1 MTDTKTDTKT
11 GAKRIITVDLLRHG
25 EPEGGDILRGRI
37 NPKLT
42 PTGWRQMSTSAA
54 LTLDSN
60 AAYAAEIG
68 ILVPVSPTP
77 LTPRWTKV
85 ISSPLERCQHFAAH
99 AAAAHTLTPHV
110 EDRWQEID
118 YGDWD
123 GMPIDE
129 WRKIAA
135 PQFAEFRRDLS
146 KLAPPNGENY
156 LDFKDRILGAWAD
169 IATEPDGGHVLVVT
183 HGGVLRVV
191 LPTVLGMP
199 LNKSF
204 PLHIPFASFS
214 RVRLEVVGEKVSASL
229 LFHNAAE
236 YPSN

>member
-1 MTDTKTDTKT
+1 MATN
-11 GAKRIITVDLLRHG
+11 KRIITVDLLRHG

-42 PTGWRQMSTSAA
+42 PIGWRQMSTSTG
-54 LTLDSN
+54 LSLDPE
-60 AAYAAEIG
+60 AAYAIDREFT
-68 ILVPVSPTP
+68 VDVSPSP
-77 LTPRWTKV
+77 LTPSWNKV
-85 ISSPLERCQHFAAH
+85 ISSPLERCQHFGAH
-99 AAAAHTLTPHV
+99 AAVSQGIDADIQ
-110 EDRWQEID
+110 DRWQEID

-123 GMPIDE
+123 GMPIEE
-129 WRKIAA
+129 WRKLAA

-146 KLAPPNGENY
+146 KLAPPNGEDY
-156 LDFKDRILGAWAD
+156 LSFRDRILSAWHD
-169 IATEPDGGHVLVVT
+169 LATEPDGSHVLVVT

-199 LNKSF
+199 LNRSF

-214 RVRLEVVGEKVSASL
+214 RVRLEVEGEGGDARISASL

>member
-1 MTDTKTDTKT
+1 MTD
-11 GAKRIITVDLLRHG
+11 AKRTIIVDLLRHG

-54 LTLDSN
+54 LTLEPDV
-60 AAYAAEIG
+60 AYAAELG
-68 ILVPVSPTP
+68 IVAPVSPTP

-99 AAAAHTLTPHV
+99 AAAAHMLTPHV

-156 LDFKDRILGAWAD
+156 LDFKDRILGAWAA

>member
-1 MTDTKTDTKT
+1 MP
-11 GAKRIITVDLLRHG
+11 APKRVITVDLLRHG

-42 PTGWRQMSTSAA
+42 PLGWRQMSASTG
-54 LTLDSN
+54 LTLDPD
-60 AAYAAEIG
+60 AAYAVDRDAT
-68 ILVPVSPTP
+68 VAVAASA
-77 LTPRWTKV
+77 LTPDWTKV
-85 ISSPLERCQHFAAH
+85 IASPLERCQHFGAH
-99 AAAAHTLTPHV
+99 AACAHGLEAQV
-110 EDRWQEID
+110 QDRWQEID

-123 GMPIDE
+123 GMPIEE
-129 WRKIAA
+129 WRRLAA

-146 KLAPPNGENY
+146 KLAPPNGEDY
-156 LDFKDRILGAWAD
+156 LSFRDRILGAWNDLAQEAD
-169 IATEPDGGHVLVVT
+169 GSHVLVVT

-199 LNKSF
+199 LNRSF

-214 RVRLEVVGEKVSASL
+214 RVRLEVSGEGSDSRVATSL

-236 YPSN
+236 YPSR

>member
-1 MTDTKTDTKT
+1 
-11 GAKRIITVDLLRHG
+11 
-25 EPEGGDILRGRI
+25 
-37 NPKLT
+37 
-42 PTGWRQMSTSAA
+42 
-54 LTLDSN
+54 
-60 AAYAAEIG
+60 
-68 ILVPVSPTP
+68 

-99 AAAAHTLTPHV
+99 AAAAHALTPRID
-110 EDRWQEID
+110 ETWQEID

-129 WRKIAA
+129 WRRLAA

-146 KLAPPNGENY
+146 KLTPPNGEGY
-156 LDFKDRILGAWAD
+156 LDFKDRILSAWSALTD
-169 IATEPDGGHVLVVT
+169 EPDGGHVLVVT

-199 LNKSF
+199 LNRSF

-214 RVRLEVVGEKVSASL
+214 RVRLDVAGEKVSATL

-236 YPSN
+236 YPSS

>member
-1 MTDTKTDTKT
+1 MSD
-11 GAKRIITVDLLRHG
+11 AKRTIIVDLLRHG

-42 PTGWRQMSTSAA
+42 PLGWRQMSASTGLS
-54 LTLDSN
+54 LEPE
-60 AAYAAEIG
+60 AAYAAELGVIA
-68 ILVPVSPTP
+68 PVYPTP

-99 AAAAHTLTPHV
+99 AAAAHALTPRI
-110 EDRWQEID
+110 DDTWQEID

-129 WRKIAA
+129 WRRLAA

-146 KLAPPNGENY
+146 KLTPPNGEGY
-156 LDFKDRILGAWAD
+156 LDFKDRILSAWSALTD
-169 IATEPDGGHVLVVT
+169 EPDGGHVLVVT

-199 LNKSF
+199 LNRSF

-214 RVRLEVVGEKVSASL
+214 RVRLDVAGEKVSATL

-236 YPSN
+236 YPSS

>member
-1 MTDTKTDTKT
+1 MTD
-11 GAKRIITVDLLRHG
+11 AKRTIIVDLLRHG

-54 LTLDSN
+54 LTLDPHV
-60 AAYAAEIG
+60 AYAAELG
-68 ILVPVSPTP
+68 IVAPVSSTP

-156 LDFKDRILGAWAD
+156 LDFKRPYTWRMGSYCNRTRWRTCFSRYSWWG
-169 IATEPDGGHVLVVT
+169 IASCAAHCARHAAEQKFSAAHS
-183 HGGVLRVV
+183 LRE
-191 LPTVLGMP
+191 
-199 LNKSF
+199 F
-204 PLHIPFASFS
+204 FASKARS
-214 RVRLEVVGEKVSASL
+214 GR
-229 LFHNAAE
+229 
-236 YPSN
+236 